1 VLPSSRHLL
10 ILTLASLLA
19 LPTARTS
26 AAERGADDPAVIIWD
41 DAELQTSAVD
51 GTVVDTSGGAIASA
65 TVILALPT
73 GPERQTR
80 TDAAGRF
87 VFAGVPEGPGTVTV
101 VFDRFSPM
109 TVDLESAR
117 TGLEVV
123 LSPLPLS
130 EQVTVH
136 APRLTVPRVTTAT
149 RTDTLLRD
157 VPQAISVVTR
167 ALIADQRMQGIGDV
181 VRYVPGVGMAQ
192 GEGNR
197 DTPIFR
203 GNSSTSDFYVD
214 GVRDDTQYFRDL
226 YNVER
231 VEALKGPNARIFGRG
246 GVGGVINRVGRQADW
261 ATSREVSVDA
271 GTAGGRRLSGDVG
284 QGINGKVALR
294 LTGMFED
301 SDSYRDGVTL
311 ERYGLNPTLAVALG
325 PNTTLR
331 ASYEHFHDDRT
342 ADRGISSYNGRPVDT
357 DPSTFFGN
365 AALSD
370 STATVDTVSALFE
383 HRINAR
389 LTVRNRAS
397 VATYDKFY
405 QNVFPGAVNAAGTT
419 VSLSGYN
426 NATDRTNLFNQTD
439 FILTS
444 RTGRIDHTVL
454 AGVEVG
460 RQETD
465 NFRNTG
471 YFTTL
476 GPNVT
481 TVLAPLSNPVTTLPM
496 AWRQGATDADNH
508 GVATTAAAYVQD
520 QVALSSQVQA
530 VVGVRVDQFNMDFT
544 NNRTAVALT
553 SRDTLASPRVG
564 LIYRPQEPV
573 SVYGSYTLSYL
584 PRAGEQLSSLSLTN
598 QALDPEEFRNYE
610 LGAKWDVLP
619 ALAFTAA
626 VYNLDRSNVAVPDP
640 LDPTRSI
647 LVDAQRSRGV
657 ELELSG
663 NPTDRWS
670 VAGGYA
676 FQDGTITQS
685 ISATVPAGSTLA
697 QLPDHSIS
705 FWNKYD
711 ISRRWGVG
719 LGILYRSDMFAATD
733 NTVVL
738 PAYTRVDAA
747 GFFTLSPRFRAQ
759 LNIENLF
766 DANYYPNAHSNTNIT
781 PGAPIA
787 ARLSLTTR
795 F

>member
-1 VLPSSRHLL
+1 
-10 ILTLASLLA
+10 
-19 LPTARTS
+19 
-26 AAERGADDPAVIIWD
+26 
-41 DAELQTSAVD
+41 
-51 GTVVDTSGGAIASA
+51 
-65 TVILALPT
+65 
-73 GPERQTR
+73 
-80 TDAAGRF
+80 
-87 VFAGVPEGPGTVTV
+87 
-101 VFDRFSPM
+101 M
-109 TVDLESAR
+109 
-117 TGLEVV
+117 
-123 LSPLPLS
+123 
-130 EQVTVH
+130 
-136 APRLTVPRVTTAT
+136 
-149 RTDTLLRD
+149 
-157 VPQAISVVTR
+157 
-167 ALIADQRMQGIGDV
+167 
-181 VRYVPGVGMAQ
+181 
-192 GEGNR
+192 
-197 DTPIFR
+197 
-203 GNSSTSDFYVD
+203 
-214 GVRDDTQYFRDL
+214 
-226 YNVER
+226 
-231 VEALKGPNARIFGRG
+231 
-246 GVGGVINRVGRQADW
+246 
-261 ATSREVSVDA
+261 
-271 GTAGGRRLSGDVG
+271 
-284 QGINGKVALR
+284 
-294 LTGMFED
+294 
-301 SDSYRDGVTL
+301 
-311 ERYGLNPTLAVALG
+311 
-325 PNTTLR
+325 
-331 ASYEHFHDDRT
+331 
-342 ADRGISSYNGRPVDT
+342 
-357 DPSTFFGN
+357 
-365 AALSD
+365 
-370 STATVDTVSALFE
+370 DTVSALFE

-481 TVLAPLSNPVTTLPM
+481 TVSAPLSNPVTTLPM
-496 AWRQGATDADNH
+496 EWRQGATDADNH

-544 NNRTAVALT
+544 NNRTALALE

-564 LIYRPQEPV
+564 LIYKPQEPV
-573 SVYGSYTLSYL
+573 SVYASYTLSYL

-647 LVDAQRSRGV
+647 LVDAQRTRGV

-663 NPTDRWS
+663 NPSDRWS
-670 VAGGYA
+670 MTGGYA

-697 QLPDHSIS
+697 QLPDHSLS
-705 FWNKYD
+705 LWNKYD
-711 ISRRWGVG
+711 FSSRWGVG